1 MASVMDTD
9 AESGIGNPCSNSGK
23 VHCIHFFF
31 FFFTKDLR
39 KAKSYHIFH
48 RQLWAGPDYDIF
60 GPRGKLNYPTPLRS
74 HSPTRPPACVLNI
87 FFFTRDI
94 F

>member
-1 MASVMDTD
+1 MRK
-9 AESGIGNPCSNSGK
+9 AELAIRVQIPGK
-23 VHCIHFFF
+23 SIAFIFF